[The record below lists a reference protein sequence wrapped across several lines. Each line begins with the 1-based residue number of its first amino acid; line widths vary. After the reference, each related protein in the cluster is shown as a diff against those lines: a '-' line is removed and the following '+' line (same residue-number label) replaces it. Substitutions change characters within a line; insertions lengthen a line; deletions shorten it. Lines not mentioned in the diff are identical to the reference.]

1 MPSEPVASMEIPLKT
16 YYATTAV
23 PHTPRPRL
31 SLETD
36 TNVCIIGAGLAG
48 LWIARE
54 LVRRRYDVVVLEAG
68 RIAHGASGGNGG
80 FCSAGF
86 AQALPTL
93 VERVGLDHAQAL
105 YRLSREGVERVRE
118 FLAEGVPGLDPTAGR
133 LNVRRYADADEIK
146 REAAMLAEQFDHDV
160 VVWPTERVRETL
172 KTDSYFQA
180 LHEADA
186 LNLHPLNL
194 ALALAAEIERG
205 DGRIYEES
213 PVVAADLDGVRKWVE
228 TGTDAR
234 RIRVRAHQIVFC
246 GSAGLGA
253 AFPEFSRCILPV
265 ATHVGVTAPLG
276 DKLKEAI
283 RYRGGIADTRRAFDY
298 YRILGDRL
306 MWGGHMTTRTRRPR
320 RLGRMLKRD
329 ILKVYPQLGEVEI
342 EYSWTGTMGYAVH
355 RMPQI
360 GLLRPGVWIASA
372 FGGQGLNTTAM
383 AGDLI
388 AAAIAENDDRW
399 RLFIPFGMVWAG
411 GMFGRAAAQISY
423 WSMAI
428 RDRIEERLA
437 HRAEARRKEERAR
450 AAENARLERLVEST
464 QAAQPVAAKKK
475 KAKPLKA
482 G

>member
-1 MPSEPVASMEIPLKT
+1 METSPET
-16 YYATTAV
+16 YYAATAV

-31 SLETD
+31 TLETD
-36 TNVCIIGAGLAG
+36 TNVCVVGAGLAG

-54 LVRRRYDVVVLEAG
+54 LVRRGYDVVVLEAG
-68 RIAHGASGGNGG
+68 RIAHGASGRNGG

-86 AQALPTL
+86 AQELPVL
-93 VERVGLDHAQAL
+93 IERVGLDHARAL
-105 YRLSREGVERVRE
+105 YKLSREGVERVRDL
-118 FLAEGVPGLDPTAGR
+118 LAEGPPGLDPTPGR
-133 LNVRRYADADEIK
+133 LNVRRYEDADEIK
-146 REAAMLAEQFDHDV
+146 READLLAEKFDHDV
-160 VVWPTERVRETL
+160 VVWPIERVRETL
-172 KTDSYFQA
+172 KSDIYYQA

-194 ALALAAEIERG
+194 ALALANDIERG
-205 DGRIYEES
+205 GGRIYEES
-213 PVVAADLDGVRKWVE
+213 AVVAADLDGVRKWVE
-228 TGTDAR
+228 TGTEAR
-234 RIRVRAHQIVFC
+234 RVRVRAHQIVFC
-246 GSAGLGA
+246 GSAGIGTG
-253 AFPEFSRCILPV
+253 FPDLARCILPV

-276 DKLKEAI
+276 DKLKDAI
-283 RYRGGIADTRRAFDY
+283 RYSGGIADTRRAFDY

-306 MWGGHMTTRTRRPR
+306 MWGGYITTRTRRPR
-320 RLGRMLKRD
+320 RLARILKRD
-329 ILKVYPQLGEVEI
+329 IFKTYPQFGEVEI

-372 FGGQGLNTTAM
+372 FGGQGVNTTAM

-388 AAAIAENDDRW
+388 ASAIAENDDRW

-428 RDRIEERLA
+428 RDRIEEQLA
-437 HRAEARRKEERAR
+437 HRAEARRKAERAR
-450 AAENARLERLVEST
+450 AAENARLERLADST

>member
-1 MPSEPVASMEIPLKT
+1 METPPET
-16 YYATTAV
+16 FYAATAV

-31 SLETD
+31 TLETD
-36 TNVCIIGAGLAG
+36 TNVCVVGAGLAG

-54 LVRRRYDVVVLEAG
+54 LVRRGYDVVVLEAG
-68 RIAHGASGGNGG
+68 RIAQGASGRNGG

-86 AQALPTL
+86 AQELPVL
-93 VERVGLDHAQAL
+93 IERVGIDHARAL
-105 YRLSREGVERVRE
+105 YTLSRLGVERVRD
-118 FLAEGVPGLDPTAGR
+118 LLGEGPPGLDPAPGR
-133 LNVRRYADADEIK
+133 LNVRRYEDADGIK
-146 REAAMLAEQFDHDV
+146 READLLAEKFDHDV

-172 KTDSYFQA
+172 RTDIYFQA

-194 ALALAAEIERG
+194 ALALANDIERG
-205 DGRIYEES
+205 GGRIYEES

-228 TGTDAR
+228 TGTADR
-234 RIRVRAHQIVFC
+234 PLRVRAHQIVFC
-246 GSAGLGA
+246 GNAAIGAG
-253 AFPEFSRCILPV
+253 FPDLARCILPV
-265 ATHVGVTAPLG
+265 ATHVGVSAPLG
-276 DKLKEAI
+276 ERLKNAI
-283 RYRGGIADTRRAFDY
+283 RYGGGIADTRRAFDY

-306 MWGGHMTTRTRRPR
+306 LWGGYITTRTGRPR
-320 RLGRMLKRD
+320 RLNRMLKRD
-329 ILKVYPQLGEVEI
+329 IVRTYTQLDEIEI

-372 FGGQGLNTTAM
+372 FGGQGVNTTAM

-388 AAAIAENDDRW
+388 ASAIAENDDRW

-450 AAENARLERLVEST
+450 AAENARLDRLEART
-464 QAAQPVAAKKK
+464 QAAKPLAANKK
-475 KAKPLKA
+475 KAKPAKA

>member
-1 MPSEPVASMEIPLKT
+1 METPPET
-16 YYATTAV
+16 YFAATAA

-36 TNVCIIGAGLAG
+36 TNICVVGAGLAG

-54 LVRRRYDVVVLEAG
+54 LVRRGYAVVVLEAG
-68 RIAHGASGGNGG
+68 RIAQGASGRNGG

-86 AQALPTL
+86 AQELPVL
-93 VERVGLDHAQAL
+93 IERVGLDHARAL
-105 YRLSREGVERVRE
+105 YKLSREGVERVRDL
-118 FLAEGVPGLDPTAGR
+118 LAEGPPGLDPTPGR
-133 LNVRRYADADEIK
+133 LNVRRYDDADEIK
-146 REAAMLAEQFDHDV
+146 READLLGEKFDHDV

-172 KTDSYFQA
+172 KSSIYFQA

-194 ALALAAEIERG
+194 ALALANDIERG

-228 TGTDAR
+228 TGTADR
-234 RIRVRAHQIVFC
+234 PIRVRAHQIVFC
-246 GSAGLGA
+246 GNAGIGA
-253 AFPEFSRCILPV
+253 GFPDLARCILPV
-265 ATHVGVTAPLG
+265 ATHIGVTAPLG
-276 DKLKEAI
+276 EKLKEAI
-283 RYRGGIADTRRAFDY
+283 GYNGGIADTRRAFDY

-306 MWGGHMTTRTRRPR
+306 MWGGYITTRTKRPR

-329 ILKVYPQLGEVEI
+329 ILKTYPQLGEVAI

-372 FGGQGLNTTAM
+372 FGGQGVNTTAM

-388 AAAIAENDDRW
+388 ASAIAENDDRW

-411 GMFGRAAAQISY
+411 GVFGRAAAQVSY

-437 HRAEARRKEERAR
+437 HRALARRKEEKER
-450 AAENARLERLVEST
+450 AAEDARLERLAART
-464 QAAQPVAAKKK
+464 QSAKPQVAEKKK
-475 KAKPLKA
+475 SKPAKA

>member
-1 MPSEPVASMEIPLKT
+1 
-16 YYATTAV
+16 
-23 PHTPRPRL
+23 
-31 SLETD
+31 
-36 TNVCIIGAGLAG
+36 
-48 LWIARE
+48 
-54 LVRRRYDVVVLEAG
+54 
-68 RIAHGASGGNGG
+68 
-80 FCSAGF
+80 
-86 AQALPTL
+86 
-93 VERVGLDHAQAL
+93 
-105 YRLSREGVERVRE
+105 
-118 FLAEGVPGLDPTAGR
+118 
-133 LNVRRYADADEIK
+133 
-146 REAAMLAEQFDHDV
+146 
-160 VVWPTERVRETL
+160 
-172 KTDSYFQA
+172 
-180 LHEADA
+180 
-186 LNLHPLNL
+186 
-194 ALALAAEIERG
+194 
-205 DGRIYEES
+205 
-213 PVVAADLDGVRKWVE
+213 
-228 TGTDAR
+228 
-234 RIRVRAHQIVFC
+234 
-246 GSAGLGA
+246 
-253 AFPEFSRCILPV
+253 
-265 ATHVGVTAPLG
+265 
-276 DKLKEAI
+276 
-283 RYRGGIADTRRAFDY
+283 
-298 YRILGDRL
+298 
-306 MWGGHMTTRTRRPR
+306 
-320 RLGRMLKRD
+320 MLKRD

>member
-1 MPSEPVASMEIPLKT
+1 METPPET
-16 YYATTAV
+16 YFAATAV

-31 SLETD
+31 TLETD
-36 TNVCIIGAGLAG
+36 TNVCIVGAGLAG

-54 LVRRRYDVVVLEAG
+54 LVRRGYEVVVLEAG
-68 RIAHGASGGNGG
+68 RIAQGASGRNGG

-86 AQALPTL
+86 AQELPVL
-93 VERVGLDHAQAL
+93 IERVGLDHARSL
-105 YRLSREGVERVRE
+105 YKLSREGVERVRE
-118 FLAEGVPGLDPTAGR
+118 VLAEGPPGLDPTPGR
-133 LNVRRYADADEIK
+133 LNVRRYEDADEIK
-146 REAAMLAEQFDHDV
+146 READLLAEEFDHDV

-172 KTDSYFQA
+172 KTDIYYQA

-194 ALALAAEIERG
+194 ALALANDIERG
-205 DGRIYEES
+205 GGRIYEES
-213 PVVAADLDGVRKWVE
+213 AVVAADLDGVRKWVE
-228 TGTDAR
+228 TGTEAR
-234 RIRVRAHQIVFC
+234 RIRVRAHQIVLC
-246 GSAGLGA
+246 GSAGLGVG
-253 AFPEFSRCILPV
+253 FPEISRCILPV

-276 DKLKEAI
+276 DKLREAI
-283 RYRGGIADTRRAFDY
+283 RYGGGIADTRRAFDY

-306 MWGGHMTTRTRRPR
+306 MWGGSITTRTKRPR

-329 ILKVYPQLGEVEI
+329 ILKTYPQLDEVEI

-372 FGGQGLNTTAM
+372 FGGQGVNTTAM

-388 AAAIAENDDRW
+388 ASAIAENDDRW

-411 GMFGRAAAQISY
+411 GPFGRAAAQVAY

-437 HRAEARRKEERAR
+437 HRAEARRKEEKAR
-450 AAENARLERLVEST
+450 AAEDARLDRLAARA
-464 QAAQPVAAKKK
+464 QAAKPLRAEQPK
-475 KAKPLKA
+475 KAKPAKA

>member
-1 MPSEPVASMEIPLKT
+1 METPPET
-16 YYATTAV
+16 YYAATAV

-31 SLETD
+31 TLETD
-36 TNVCIIGAGLAG
+36 TNICIVGAGLAG

-54 LVRRRYDVVVLEAG
+54 LVRRGYDVVVLEAG
-68 RIAHGASGGNGG
+68 RIAHGASGRNGG

-86 AQALPTL
+86 AQELPVL
-93 VERVGLDHAQAL
+93 IERVGLDHARAL
-105 YRLSREGVERVRE
+105 YKLSREGVERVRDL
-118 FLAEGVPGLDPTAGR
+118 LAEGPPGLDPTPGR
-133 LNVRRYADADEIK
+133 LNVRRYEDADEIK
-146 REAAMLAEQFDHDV
+146 READLLAEKFDHDV

-172 KTDSYFQA
+172 KSDIYYQA

-194 ALALAAEIERG
+194 ALALANDIERG
-205 DGRIYEES
+205 NGRIYEES
-213 PVVAADLDGVRKWVE
+213 AVVAADLDGVRKWVE
-228 TGTDAR
+228 TGTEAR

-246 GSAGLGA
+246 GNAGLGA
-253 AFPEFSRCILPV
+253 AFPDLSRCILPV

-276 DKLKEAI
+276 EKLKEAI
-283 RYRGGIADTRRAFDY
+283 RYGGGIADTRRAFDY

-306 MWGGHMTTRTRRPR
+306 MWGGYITTRSRPPR

-329 ILKVYPQLGEVEI
+329 ILRTYPQLDEVAI
-342 EYSWTGTMGYAVH
+342 EYAWSGTMGYAVH

-372 FGGQGLNTTAM
+372 FGGQGVNTTAM

-388 AAAIAENDDRW
+388 ASAIAENDDRW

-411 GMFGRAAAQISY
+411 GSFGRAAVQISY

-428 RDRIEERLA
+428 RDRIEERFA
-437 HRAEARRKEERAR
+437 HRAEARRKEDKAR
-450 AAENARLERLVEST
+450 AAENARLDRLEARA
-464 QAAQPVAAKKK
+464 QAAKPLAAEKK
-475 KAKPLKA
+475 KAKPAKA
-482 G
+482 D